1 MKINILSVTLAA
13 ALALSTSI
21 VFAQQSEEGNGLN
34 LGKSMPGST
43 SGVQPPDRAATPG
56 TAPVAASGA
65 MGSGMGRHH
74 RKHRKHHHQ
83 M

>member
-1 MKINILSVTLAA
+1 MKIILSLTLAA
-13 ALALSTSI
+13 ALALSTS
-21 VFAQQSEEGNGLN
+21 FAAAQQNEDNGLS

-43 SGVQPPDRAATPG
+43 AGVPYPNRAASTA

-65 MGSGMGRHH
+65 MGSGGTARHH

>member
-1 MKINILSVTLAA
+1 MKIILSLTLAA
-13 ALALSTSI
+13 ALALSTS
-21 VFAQQSEEGNGLN
+21 FAAAQQNEDNGLS

-43 SGVQPPDRAATPG
+43 AGVPYPNRQASPAIT
-56 TAPVAASGA
+56 PVAASGA
-65 MGSGMGRHH
+65 MDSGTARHH